1 MSNAFPRVHIHSYEC
16 GNSPDALIAKIRMR
30 IDWMAK
36 NSDDTEDYFEASE
49 DAEKMLNIM
58 EFHYPEELQKML
70 AEEVTRGMPGGVPDP
85 LP

>member
-16 GNSPDALIAKIRMR
+16 GNMPDVLIAKIRMR
-30 IDWMAK
+30 IDWMAE

-49 DAEKMLNIM
+49 DAETMLNIL
-58 EFHYPEELQKML
+58 EFHHPEELQKMM
-70 AEEVTRGMPGGVPDP
+70 AEEATRGLPGGVPDP